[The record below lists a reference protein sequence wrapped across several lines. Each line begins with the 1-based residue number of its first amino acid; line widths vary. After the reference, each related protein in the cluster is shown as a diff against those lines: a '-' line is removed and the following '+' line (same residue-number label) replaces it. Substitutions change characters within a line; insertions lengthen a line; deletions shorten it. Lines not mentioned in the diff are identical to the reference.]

1 MTSETLYSLLITIGR
16 ASGIGAFFLLGL
28 TIFIGGSARLFKKA
42 IKLGTL
48 LKLHERLSYIAY
60 FILIIHPLLVLTAKV
75 VDGSSLLDFFAAYIG
90 YPPLVVGLVI
100 FLTVTIT
107 IFAAFFKKLVKRFI
121 WLNMMRVSVVAH
133 LAVLYHLFNLGSL
146 SGPYGSL
153 PLLNLVIAA
162 SVLLSIGGVCFRL
175 LTLLQARR

>member
-1 MTSETLYSLLITIGR
+1 MTSETLYSLFITIGR

-28 TIFIGGSARLFKKA
+28 TIFIGGSARFFKKT
-42 IKLGTL
+42 IKLGKL

-60 FILIIHPLLVLTAKV
+60 FILLIHPLFVLTAKV
-75 VDGSSLLDFFAAYIG
+75 VSGISLLEFFAAYIG
-90 YPPLVVGLVI
+90 YPPLIAGLVI

-107 IFAAFFKKLVKRFI
+107 ILSAFFKKLVKRGI

-133 LAVLYHLFNLGSL
+133 LAVLYHLIYLGSL

-162 SVLLSIGGVCFRL
+162 SVLLSITGVGLRVL
-175 LTLLQARR
+175 NLLQTRS